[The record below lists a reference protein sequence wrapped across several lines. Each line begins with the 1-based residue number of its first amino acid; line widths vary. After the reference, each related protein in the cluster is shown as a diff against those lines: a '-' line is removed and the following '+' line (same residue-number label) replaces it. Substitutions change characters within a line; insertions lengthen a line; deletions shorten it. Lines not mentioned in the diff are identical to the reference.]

1 MAQMF
6 SDNAQVILNFLQD
19 NPNVN
24 MTANDLAESI
34 SLSPRTVNGC
44 VTGLA
49 RRKPALAYREEVEV
63 DGKKVKYVHLTE
75 EGFAADPFA
84 EKK

>member
-24 MTANDLAESI
+24 MTANDLA
-34 SLSPRTVNGC
+34 SL
-44 VTGLA
+44 
-49 RRKPALAYREEVEV
+49 
-63 DGKKVKYVHLTE
+63 
-75 EGFAADPFA
+75 
-84 EKK
+84 